1 MADPTAVRL
10 NPENFDQNS
19 GYGSREG
26 WFVLRVDMATD
37 PYRLVPGPGK
47 QGLDWV
53 LAHEL
58 DHVLDYKDDPARTNA
73 DGHVWGTGNAHTLHS
88 LMCSGMEG

>member
-1 MADPTAVRL
+1 MTDPTAIRL
-10 NPENFDQNS
+10 YSKSVDLNS

-37 PYRLVPGPGK
+37 PDRQVPGPGK

-58 DHVLDYKDDPARTNA
+58 DHVMVNSGPGIDT
-73 DGHVWGTGNAHTLHS
+73 DGHIMGEKYNTQNSKL
-88 LMCSGMEG
+88 CSGLGG